1 MQKRKHVTDHKLVY
15 AANKLLAMMEESGGI
30 ADFMQ
35 KLLDDPEKYAE
46 KIASAVH
53 VAIAEYECDH
63 L

>member
-1 MQKRKHVTDHKLVY
+1 MQKRKRVTDLKLVY
-15 AANKLLAMMEESGGI
+15 AANELLEMMDENGGI

-46 KIASAVH
+46 EIASAVH